1 MATTLELK
9 AQVAE
14 LKKRVEEL
22 ERVKTDLQL
31 PDDGG
36 VGQRVKELENKYR
49 MLNARLNKNKNNGG
63 KENPS

>member
-22 ERVKTDLQL
+22 ERVKADLQL

-36 VGQRVKELENKYR
+36 VGLRVKELEQKYR